1 MFDIPKDRSRLHK
14 SSWLLFIAVA
24 ITCAILIVVIISRE
38 AFSSAAIDIT
48 APTSSVKS
56 TSLKISISGYGKFV
70 PITQRG
76 INALSGGHIVEVFK
90 KPGNL
95 VEKGDTILSLN
106 NPKLMRAFETSEL
119 ALLEEQANQQRVE
132 AESAQE
138 LEDQR
143 GKIRLAK
150 VRLALADAE
159 LIAHKKLKDNQVI
172 STLDLHKAQVA
183 WEQEDAVL
191 KMELSR
197 YQTLTKTRQAIE
209 DSARYRLEK
218 AIKQKELL
226 ASEVEQLNVRASMA
240 GMLTELTDELEIGR
254 HVEEGQAVGMIAD
267 LSSYYARINITA
279 ADAEYVSLGL
289 MSKVQFKGI
298 EINGKVS
305 RVDPTVNNG
314 SVEID
319 ISFDDEL
326 PTAVRPNIDVT
337 AAVDIAEHHD
347 ILVVA
352 RPAGVIRAH
361 REYPLFVWDQNQAYF
376 QRRNILIGDIADEQ
390 MQVLAGLYVGDKI
403 LLNVPKHLTHSSQII
418 MEDIY
423 E

>member
-1 MFDIPKDRSRLHK
+1 MFDIPKDRSPLNK
-14 SSWLLFIAVA
+14 ASWSLLVVIAVA
-24 ITCAILIVVIISRE
+24 CAILIAFLSRQ
-38 AFSSAAIDIT
+38 AFSSSATDSRSLI
-48 APTSSVKS
+48 SSVENA
-56 TSLKISISGYGKFV
+56 SLHISISGYGKFV
-70 PITQRG
+70 PKTQRG

-95 VEKGDTILSLN
+95 VGKGEIILSLN
-106 NPKLMRAFETSEL
+106 NPKLLRLLETSEL

-138 LEDQR
+138 IEDQR

-150 VRLALADAE
+150 VKLALADAE
-159 LIAHKKLKDNQVI
+159 LNAHKKLKDNQVI

-183 WEQEDAVL
+183 WEQEDAIL

-240 GMLTELTDELEIGR
+240 GMLTELADELEVGR

-319 ISFDDEL
+319 ISFDGVL

-361 REYPLFVWDQNQAYF
+361 REYPLFVWDQNQTYF
-376 QRRNILIGDIADEQ
+376 QRRNIMIGDIADEQ

-403 LLNVPKHLTHSSQII
+403 LLNVPKNRENSAQII